1 VKRTIEVLNALEQQG
16 VFSRY
21 AIGGAMGAIFY
32 TEPFL
37 TFDLDVFVVLPTGCG
52 GVVTLTPIY
61 EALRARGYI
70 EQANECV
77 IVEGV
82 PVQFLPA
89 YNSLVEE
96 ALNHAQNTTYENV
109 PTRVLRSEHLV
120 AIALQTGRS
129 KDRERVRILR
139 EQTSLDMDLLADV
152 LKRHQLKEKW
162 KQWTE

>member
-1 VKRTIEVLNALEQQG
+1 VKRTIEVLNELERDG

-37 TFDLDVFVVLPTGCG
+37 TFDLDVFVVLPSTPG
-52 GVVTLTPIY
+52 GLVTHAPIY
-61 EALRARGYI
+61 DALRARGYT
-70 EQANECV
+70 EEANGCV
-77 IVEGV
+77 IIEGV
-82 PVQFLPA
+82 PVQLLPV

-96 ALNHAQNTTYENV
+96 ALNQAQDATYENV
-109 PTRVLRSEHLV
+109 PTRILRSEYLV

-139 EQTSLDMDLLADV
+139 EQAQLDVDVLADV
-152 LKRHQLKEKW
+152 LKRHQLEEKW

>member
-1 VKRTIEVLNALEQQG
+1 MKRAIAVLNELEQDG

-21 AIGGAMGAIFY
+21 AIGGAMGTIFY

-37 TFDLDVFVVLPTGCG
+37 TFDVDVFVLLPPTAG
-52 GVVTLTPIY
+52 GLLTLTRIY
-61 EALRARGYI
+61 DVLRARGYA
-70 EQANECV
+70 EENECV
-77 IVEGV
+77 TIEGV

-96 ALNHAQNTTYENV
+96 ALNKAHEILYEDV
-109 PTRVLRSEHLV
+109 PARVLRSEYLA
-120 AIALQTGRS
+120 AIALQTGRC

-139 EQTSLDMDLLADV
+139 EQANIDMDLLADIV
-152 LKRHQLKEKW
+152 KRHELEEKW